1 MDEREKI
8 LEERR
13 KLFDAEREE
22 YLKNPC
28 PPCTYEKA
36 VKLLKRFDND
46 YDFEKPLS
54 FYLPAVSCGVMR
66 LNTDT
71 RSHDERLKIL
81 FDLVD
86 NSDRDNLARD
96 FLYGIKNRD
105 FRYTTALSIYY
116 FAKNLTPH
124 LHKGNNCDI
133 CSFYETENESARGQF
148 YWINNDLAN
157 FHKGRF
163 NFYISLDNALLYFEE
178 YLKLPRPTHDKL
190 DLDYFM
196 SIMKYIDTLSPFY
209 TPAKLVKE
217 LKANGGMC
225 NYTAEGIKDFIDMMG
240 YLDIFHTQ
248 KARGVVHSVFS
259 ASQRNALERTE
270 YIHPNSYSAFPVVYW
285 RKGDG
290 IDYETIDKLFSDIYK

>member
-13 KLFDAEREE
+13 KLFNKEKEE
-22 YLKNPC
+22 YLKSPC
-28 PPCTYEKA
+28 PPCTYERA
-36 VKLLKRFDND
+36 VKLLKRFEHD

-66 LNTDT
+66 LSVDT
-71 RSHDERLKIL
+71 RTHDERLEALYK
-81 FDLVD
+81 LV
-86 NSDRDNLARD
+86 NESDRETLARD
-96 FLYGIKNRD
+96 FLYGIKNKD

-124 LHKGNNCDI
+124 SHQGNSCDI
-133 CSFYETENESARGQF
+133 CSFYETENENARGQF

-157 FHKGRF
+157 FHGGRF
-163 NFYISLDNALLYFEE
+163 NFYISLDDALLYFEE
-178 YLKLPRPTHDKL
+178 YLKLPRPSHDKN
-190 DLDYFM
+190 DYDYFIK
-196 SIMKYIDTLSPFY
+196 IMNYIDTLSPFY
-209 TPAKLVKE
+209 TPAKLIKE
-217 LKANGGMC
+217 LKANGGMS
-225 NYTAEGIKDFIDMMG
+225 NYTADEIKDFIDMMG

-248 KARGVVHSVFS
+248 KARGVVHSVFTGT
-259 ASQRNALERTE
+259 QRNTLERTE